1 MGKFSLVS
9 KSKGM
14 RRPRFRSVVIMRQG
28 WGDSEQGSKGQ
39 LEAGDPVPLLGS
51 GFMVWMILLKDKWI
65 IKQEIMPGKL

>member
-28 WGDSEQGSKGQ
+28 GGGGTVNRAARGS
-39 LEAGDPVPLLGS
+39 
-51 GFMVWMILLKDKWI
+51 W
-65 IKQEIMPGKL
+65 KLVIQFLC

>member
-1 MGKFSLVS
+1 
-9 KSKGM
+9 
-14 RRPRFRSVVIMRQG
+14 MRQG